1 MSNILILGAG
11 RVGATVAE
19 QLVYEQHN
27 VTIVDDNPANLAPLT
42 SKLDL
47 RVVAGSASSPTTLR
61 EAGAADAELLLAVTP
76 TDELN
81 MVACKIAYQ
90 MFRVPTRIARIRNA
104 DLLAHADLFAEEDG
118 FAISHTITPAQV
130 VTDYLTRLVKMP
142 EALQVLDFANGLV
155 QLVVTRVTE
164 GAPMAGK
171 PLTAFND
178 VLPNIDRRVVG
189 IYRKN
194 HYIRPDGDTEL
205 FAGDEVFVLAET
217 RQMRKVIGA
226 LHVVESP
233 INNVLLAGG
242 GNVGY
247 RLAKALQK
255 DYSVKLVE
263 SDPNRAEWLANELP
277 GTLVLHGDATNE
289 TMFEAEQIHR
299 TDMYLALTS
308 DDEDNIM
315 SALLARQMGARKV
328 VSIINRSRYVDLLQD
343 SRIDVALSPAQ
354 LTIGTLLAHA
364 RQGDIAAVKP
374 LRRGAA
380 EAVELVVHGNK
391 SVSRVIGRRV
401 DEIRMP
407 AHAFL
412 ATIVRSGKVIMV
424 HHDTVIEA
432 DDRCIVFVHDK
443 MRTREVEHLFAVK
456 LGFF

>member
-27 VTIVDDNPANLAPLT
+27 VTIVDDNPANLAPLM
-42 SKLDL
+42 SRLDL
-47 RVVAGSASSPTTLR
+47 RVITGSASSPQTLR
-61 EAGAADAELLLAVTP
+61 EAGAEDAELLLAVTP

-90 MFRVPTRIARIRNA
+90 MFRVPTRIARIRNS
-104 DLLAHADLFAEEDG
+104 DLLAHEALFSEEDG

-130 VTDYLTRLVKMP
+130 VTDYLVRLVKMP

-155 QLVVTRVTE
+155 QLVVARITE

-171 PLTAFND
+171 ALTQFNEI
-178 VLPNIDRRVVG
+178 LPNIDRRVVG
-189 IYRKN
+189 VYRNN

-205 FAGDEVFVLAET
+205 QAGDEVFVLAEA
-217 RQMRKVIGA
+217 RQMRKVIAA

-233 INNVLLAGG
+233 IKRVLLAGG
-242 GNVGY
+242 GNVGF

-263 SDPNRAEWLANELP
+263 SDPVRAEWIANQLP
-277 GTLVLHGDATNE
+277 DSLVLLGDATSE
-289 TMFEAEQIHR
+289 TMFESEQIDR
-299 TDMYLALTS
+299 TDLYLALTS

-315 SALLARQMGARKV
+315 SSLLAKQMGARKV
-328 VSIINRSRYVDLLQD
+328 ISIINRSRYVDLLQD

-354 LTIGTLLAHA
+354 LTIGTLLAFA

-380 EAVELVVHGNK
+380 EAVELIVHGNK

-407 AHAFL
+407 SHAFL
-412 ATIVRSGKVIMV
+412 AAIVRAGKVIMV

-432 DDRCIVFVHDK
+432 DDRCILFVHDK